1 MKNKLFILLMLFSN
15 CTIAQNIAISLSI
28 VWKKEFSIFNDG
40 ATTQY
45 PYLLISYTN
54 LSDSTDY
61 YFKRIADKS
70 GTYPN
75 ITGSFTMYYYTEE
88 KPDMVTIAKSETNQY
103 ANKKIIVRIGGWRPS
118 IHNSWDVFMEDT
130 YENAVIKGLPY
141 TRDVIRDC
149 LNDMYNYMVCRDLNT
164 LNHDRTLQE
173 TAVRSFHA
181 KQWLTDINTNAIT
194 ENPEPFV
201 FIKARETITD
211 TFNLAPFY
219 ELGGV
224 YRFELAYDTLPG
236 YLERYSPT
244 FGNEEVPLPDS
255 VGQYKLYQGK
265 VLSNEVVL
273 KTK

>member
-1 MKNKLFILLMLFSN
+1 MAFVY
-15 CTIAQNIAISLSI
+15 CP
-28 VWKKEFSIFNDG
+28 KK
-40 ATTQY
+40 
-45 PYLLISYTN
+45 
-54 LSDSTDY
+54 
-61 YFKRIADKS
+61 
-70 GTYPN
+70 
-75 ITGSFTMYYYTEE
+75 
-88 KPDMVTIAKSETNQY
+88 
-103 ANKKIIVRIGGWRPS
+103 
-118 IHNSWDVFMEDT
+118 
-130 YENAVIKGLPY
+130 
-141 TRDVIRDC
+141 IRDC

-211 TFNLAPFY
+211 TFNIAPFY